1 MKVLF
6 LSLIMAV
13 NLAAQGTV
21 DIIAAYFGMND
32 RFADVSNQVRN
43 MAQNSGQ
50 YSNNNNRGQY
60 NGPSFAVNLSTMG
73 IDPAPNVPKVLR
85 VYYRYNGQFAQGEWR
100 EGDTAQ
106 LNGQSVMQS
115 GVQGG
120 VPGSLRS
127 IFTGN
132 RNASQLQI
140 TRAVYGAGNQMVDVT
155 GQLNSRIINN
165 RLDYEV
171 TNVNAGGDPA
181 YGMPKTIQVSYNWQ
195 GRPYN
200 IQLPEGQWLRL
211 PDMAG
216 QVAPVPALR
225 IVSAQYGLGNRMMD
239 VTNLMNS
246 RVTGD
251 RLSMPVN
258 NNTMGGDPAKGDDK
272 QLYVIYEVNGQRREA
287 RINEDQQLNIP

>member
-1 MKVLF
+1 MKLFF

-43 MAQNSGQ
+43 LAQNGQ
-50 YSNNNNRGQY
+50 YNNNNRGQY
-60 NGPSFAVNLSTMG
+60 NTGGFPVNLSTMG

-100 EGDTAQ
+100 ENETAQ
-106 LNGQSVMQS
+106 LNGQNMQT
-115 GVQGG
+115 GIQGG
-120 VPGSLRS
+120 VPGSLRG

-132 RNASQLQI
+132 RNTSQLQI
-140 TRAVYGAGNQMVDVT
+140 TRAVYGAGNQIADVT
-155 GQLNSRIINN
+155 AQLNSRVINN

-171 TNVNAGGDPA
+171 TNANAGGDPA
-181 YGMPKTIQVSYNWQ
+181 YNTPKTLQVSYTWQ
-195 GRPYN
+195 GRPYS

-216 QVAPVPALR
+216 QVAPVAALR
-225 IVSAQYGLGNRMMD
+225 IISAQYGLGNRTMD
-239 VTNLMNS
+239 VTNLLNS

-251 RLSMPVN
+251 RLTMQVN
-258 NNTMGGDPAKGDDK
+258 NNTMGGDPDKGGDK

-287 RINEDQQLNIP
+287 RVNEDQQLTIP